1 MAQEYVLV
9 PLLCN
14 VFTSDIGGGI
24 ESTLSKF
31 VDITTLSGAV
41 GRAEGRDAIQGDL
54 NRLEKWAHV
63 NHVRFNKAKCG
74 CCS

>member
-1 MAQEYVLV
+1 MV
-9 PLLCN
+9 PLLYN

-41 GRAEGRDAIQGDL
+41 DRAEGRDAIQGDL
-54 NRLEKWAHV
+54 NRLEK
-63 NHVRFNKAKCG
+63 
-74 CCS
+74 